1 MTRRQKPYG
10 TNIGTGKWILGLS
23 AVLLAI
29 CVMPVHSNATQA
41 RSSGAQAAT
50 APSEFDVT
58 SVKPRTGAPVIGG
71 ASAGTRF
78 HRPDIT
84 LRQLIVFAY
93 DLPPFR
99 VVGGPDWVASDR
111 WDVDARVAMPAS
123 REQMRLLVQRL
134 LADRFGLEARLE
146 GRDLPVLL
154 VQLVNSDGRLGK
166 QLRRSSLDCTSR
178 SATDQDA
185 GSVDGNG
192 FPLCAAMTARQTTT
206 SRTVTIRGNPLSVIL
221 RRLEVSVGQPLIDR
235 TERQLRRRT
244 DVCTAAA
251 CGGGGV
257 GGGTRDSHG
266 LPRTARASPRA
277 GPGSGGGAR
286 DRGRRAPA
294 RGLSRR
300 SGARHVAGAQARLF
314 VISAS
319 RSTET

>member
-235 TERQLRRRT
+235 TGLSGNFDAELTFALQQPA
-244 DVCTAAA
+244 VAAGSA
-251 CGGGGV
+251 EAPV
-257 GGGTRDSHG
+257 I
-266 LPRTARASPRA
+266 RTAFQEQLGLRLE
-277 GPGSGGGAR
+277 
-286 DRGRRAPA
+286 PA
-294 RGLSRR
+294 RGPVEVL
-300 SGARHVAGAQARLF
+300 
-314 VISAS
+314 VIEGVERPRAD
-319 RSTET
+319 